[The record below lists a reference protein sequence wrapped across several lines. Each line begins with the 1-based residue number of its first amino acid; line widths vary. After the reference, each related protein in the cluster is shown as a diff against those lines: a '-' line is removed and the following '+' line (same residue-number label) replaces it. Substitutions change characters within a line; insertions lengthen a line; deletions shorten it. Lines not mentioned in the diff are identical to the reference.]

1 MLDISFKAQEIIH
14 YIKLTAYTTTSNKRR
29 KTISK
34 TSSKFQV
41 HPKVLRGNF
50 MLPWCMQVIK
60 AGKYDENIGK
70 VYANALREEIK
81 RLDHHQLDSNKAPKN
96 AAETPEVC
104 NAKCVLKAYSFGGL
118 NPQNKSAVGEC
129 DTAATSNTSP
139 V

>member
-1 MLDISFKAQEIIH
+1 
-14 YIKLTAYTTTSNKRR
+14 
-29 KTISK
+29 
-34 TSSKFQV
+34 
-41 HPKVLRGNF
+41 
-50 MLPWCMQVIK
+50 MQVIK

-129 DTAATSNTSP
+129 DICGNFEHFACVKIKPEYKEELINGKN
-139 V
+139 